1 MENIFIIGG
10 ALLAAHMLTRG
21 GDKALS
27 GLFSGGGA
35 GGGATGA
42 GMYQSEEQIDAD
54 AYMREIRDERSYEN
68 EENPFSDFLSGL
80 FGGGSFD
87 QGTGEKIDNEL
98 SSDEELG
105 IETAQSAKVSEI
117 QEAHGF
123 LTPEKGGNL
132 FDDPFQ
138 LPATFEG
145 LKAEMPVAVGLE
157 YDFDTGAVF
166 VDAKSS
172 QMEKVMLGGPLY
184 IAESNVST
192 VPFTLAGVN
201 VGIRGLEGQAPVTG
215 AELIQ
220 ASQAGYGNVIEWRN
234 AQDN

>member
-42 GMYQSEEQIDAD
+42 GMYQSEEQIDAG

-80 FGGGSFD
+80 FGGGFFD
-87 QGTGEKIDNEL
+87 QPTGEKIDKSL
-98 SSDEELG
+98 TSDEDLG
-105 IETAQSAKVSEI
+105 IKVDVVI
-117 QEAHGF
+117 EAPLIEHPHGN
-123 LTPEKGGNL
+123 LSPEKGGNL
-132 FDDPFQ
+132 VTDMFQ

-145 LKAEMPVAVGLE
+145 LKAEMPLAVGLE
-157 YDFDTGAVF
+157 YDFDTGAIEVETNPGQGDSF
-166 VDAKSS
+166 SWENPLHIVKSNIS
-172 QMEKVMLGGPLY
+172 S
-184 IAESNVST
+184 I
-192 VPFTLAGVN
+192 PFTLQGKKELAGH
-201 VGIRGLEGQAPVTG
+201 APVYG

-220 ASQAGYGNVIEWRN
+220 ASQAGYGNIIEWRN